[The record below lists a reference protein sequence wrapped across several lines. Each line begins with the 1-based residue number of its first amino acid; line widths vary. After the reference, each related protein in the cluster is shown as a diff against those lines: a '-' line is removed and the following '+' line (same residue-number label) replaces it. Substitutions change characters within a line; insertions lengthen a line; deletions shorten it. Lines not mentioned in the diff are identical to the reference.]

1 MMPVFTPNARAGKCQ
16 LCYHTFTSVET
27 PNKFVFAPPGSHL
40 LFTLITVNTDLA
52 AIVLNISFNPLTFG
66 NSLLASA
73 VEEKGN
79 KAESFDAWLSQSLFR
94 VCEHVLVISL
104 RALSWDRAERH
115 SVGVFPDD
123 RAGHLHPAECHSF
136 IVITVCDEQ
145 TARTNAHSEHC
156 AGTLAQREGLEPT
169 GELLSL
175 SEPVKSLFLVV
186 IYKYI

>member
-1 MMPVFTPNARAGKCQ
+1 M
-16 LCYHTFTSVET
+16 
-27 PNKFVFAPPGSHL
+27 
-40 LFTLITVNTDLA
+40 
-52 AIVLNISFNPLTFG
+52 
-66 NSLLASA
+66 
-73 VEEKGN
+73 
-79 KAESFDAWLSQSLFR
+79 
-94 VCEHVLVISL
+94 CEHVLVISL
-104 RALSWDRAERH
+104 RALSWDRAESH